1 MSSTQTKAGKP
12 FLRAL
17 KLAYK
22 LHQAGAAESTT
33 LRFLAGAMW
42 VPADKLPSAAAP
54 CDVIVAEVYNN
65 IPESRF
71 DSLDEIT
78 AAELAAQLGY
88 DVKEVA

>member
-22 LHQAGAAESTT
+22 LHQAGAAERTT
-33 LRFLAGAMW
+33 LSFLSAAQF

-54 CDVIVAEVYNN
+54 CDVIIAEVYNN
-65 IPESRF
+65 IPQKHFTYS
-71 DSLDEIT
+71 DQIT
-78 AAELAAQLGY
+78 AEQLADQLGY
-88 DVKEVA
+88 AVKEAP

>member
-22 LHQAGAAESTT
+22 LHQAGASEGAT
-33 LRFLAGAMW
+33 LRFLSAASF

-54 CDVIVAEVYNN
+54 CDVIIAEVYNN
-65 IPESRF
+65 IPQEHF
-71 DSLDEIT
+71 TDPDQCT
-78 AAELAAQLGY
+78 AEQLADQLGY
-88 DVKEVA
+88 AVKEAP